1 MLARATSWGST
12 PARCRRTTVRASPT
26 GRCRAPLPAN
36 TFAPRYSTL
45 PESSAASVT
54 TRNPSRRLARTS
66 TVRESMT
73 RPVAGTRIA
82 QFPPRPSC
90 SAMRAPT
97 SVALASTIAI
107 RFGPPPR
114 PSCPEKKKT
123 TPNSTGPSS
132 APIQN
137 HRVRTRSTNSRRTI
151 AQILRIGSY
160 AGLGRLRADQ
170 IDEDLQERWLAQ
182 LEARQPRPRRD
193 QVAQDALWVRSW
205 GELDLG
211 VLTVVIDLFHER
223 CVGEDPC
230 RRADAAVESDHE
242 MVSAPGV
249 LDVAEWAIHQLPP
262 ARDDAHV
269 LAQFLRLFHDMVE
282 NRMVAPRAR

>member
-66 TVRESMT
+66 AVRESMT
-73 RPVAGTRIA
+73 RAAAGTRIA

-97 SVALASTIAI
+97 SVAVASTIAI

-114 PSCPEKKKT
+114 PSCPERKKT

-151 AQILRIGSY
+151 AQILCIRSY
-160 AGLGRLRADQ
+160 AGLRRLRAHQ
-170 IDEDLQERWLAQ
+170 VDEDLQERRLAQ

-193 QVAQDALWVRSW
+193 QVAQDALRV
-205 GELDLG
+205 GAGGDLDLG
-211 VLTVVIDLFHER
+211 VLTVVVHFFDEQWVGKDL
-223 CVGEDPC
+223 
-230 RRADAAVESDHE
+230 RRPTDAAVELHDQ
-242 MVSAPGV
+242 MVPAARV
-249 LDVAEWAIHQLPP
+249 LDIAERPVHGLA
-262 ARDDAHV
+262 AAGDDAHV
-269 LAQFLRLFHDMVE
+269 LAQRSEERRVGKE
-282 NRMVAPRAR
+282 CRSRWS